1 MSFIVAIDGPAGTGK
16 GTIANIISK
25 KYKFINVDTGA
36 MYRCVALKT
45 IKENIDINDIDRIK
59 ELLNNIDIRLEEN
72 GKVFL
77 DNEDVTDKIRTPEI
91 NAIVSPVSA
100 IIEVREKLG
109 DLQRKMGLENNLVME
124 GRDIGTVV
132 FPNANLKIYLDAS
145 EEERANRRFKQNKEK
160 GIDVSFEE
168 VLKSIHERDELDKA
182 KKVGALKQAD
192 DAIYID
198 STNMTIEEVENTIS
212 KLIDERMK

>member
-59 ELLNNIDIRLEEN
+59 DLLNNIDIRLEEN

-109 DLQRKMGLENNLVME
+109 DFQRKMGLENNLVME

-160 GIDVSFEE
+160 GIDTPFEE